1 MDRAELTKEIIN
13 LQRQLGRM
21 QRRHEQDAWLELN
34 LSIGQVKSLFFI
46 AAQGTTNFSKLAEA
60 LGVTPPNVT
69 GMVNRLVEKGLI
81 SRQENPD
88 NRRML
93 MLRVTEKGEAL
104 ITTLR
109 ERAVSQISGI
119 LENLSIEELD
129 TVARGLSLLVRVS
142 KTQEEKYLREKPG
155 ESR

>member
-1 MDRAELTKEIIN
+1 MDRISLTKEIIE
-13 LQRQLGRM
+13 LQRQLNRI
-21 QRRHEQDAWLELN
+21 QRHYEQDAWMDLN

-46 AAQGTTNFSKLAEA
+46 AAQGTTNFGKLAAA

-69 GMVNRLVEKGLI
+69 GIVDRLVEKGLI

-93 MLRVTEKGEAL
+93 MLQVTEKGEAL
-104 ITTLR
+104 IATLR

-119 LENLSIEELD
+119 LENLRVEELN
-129 TVARGLSLLVRVS
+129 TVAQGLSLLVRVS
-142 KTQEEKYLREKPG
+142 KAHEEKYLRKKPG